1 MKKIFFLLTI
11 ISFLISCNNE
21 EINQKEG
28 FLNSKEIENYAKMHS
43 SGLEFCIDKFKSSN
57 LNNELFRTSNNQ
69 IDTLALINFFEE
81 ETRNYLANNPVIY
94 NGKAIDLNILNQ
106 INISDSD
113 KIKTV
118 SHSNFSYDWYTNNE
132 INLFFKD
139 FIQDIS
145 SKSTINEINS
155 TISIYSNSAE
165 IKFSKKEDLDIVL
178 SFINITKDSVNHWY
192 KKSNNTASR
201 GWFALAIADAYGAF
215 TWGSFGMA
223 AGPAGAIIVGLNG
236 AIIDSAVAYA
246 LGLAP

>member
-1 MKKIFFLLTI
+1 M
-11 ISFLISCNNE
+11 
-21 EINQKEG
+21 
-28 FLNSKEIENYAKMHS
+28 
-43 SGLEFCIDKFKSSN
+43 
-57 LNNELFRTSNNQ
+57 
-69 IDTLALINFFEE
+69 
-81 ETRNYLANNPVIY
+81 
-94 NGKAIDLNILNQ
+94 
-106 INISDSD
+106 
-113 KIKTV
+113 
-118 SHSNFSYDWYTNNE
+118 
-132 INLFFKD
+132 FFKD

-201 GWFALAIADAYGAF
+201 GWFALAMADAYGAF